1 MKILLSLILSLCFLF
16 AISNVFAKIEFSPP
30 LISDI
35 AKYDF
40 KKVETHI
47 LKNAKIKLK
56 SKDLSKKEHA
66 ELLTLLLTI
75 YKNSDD
81 KSNLAKTLAD
91 IRGFSPD
98 AVRADKTEAELETGL
113 KLARLYNSAYNI
125 RKEKIFKDRAI
136 ELLKQIQKIYF
147 DNKTNAFIVHANG
160 KPSATATAN
169 AAASI
174 IFLEAFRDLQ
184 EKSFEDI
191 ARDSIAYLKNNLI
204 KGGEAFHIFA
214 PAESRVYMDGQ
225 LIDNAITGIA
235 LLDGYRNFKSE
246 AYLDTAKNMAEF
258 LQKRLYDEKFGGFI
272 QRSGNSQENYPDG
285 GEIYIGGKPFEEN
298 AIAAYFYQSLYEI
311 TGDKKYKDIS
321 AGALGYLTSLYK
333 DTLPQKQSYFIT
345 TVYHHLK
352 APSETAKLVPAR
364 FKQGKET
371 KLEKKLGWETELP
384 KTGLLPLAILSFLAG
399 ILSFLSPCTLPILPA
414 YFAFAFQGE
423 KRRIMAMTFFFFL
436 GLALVFSIMGAT
448 ASFIG
453 SFLKTNISIITT
465 AGGILIIIFGFMS
478 LIGKGFSGARIF
490 QKSPSATLGGSFIF
504 GAAMA
509 FGWTACVGPIL
520 AGILVLA
527 ATEEKVLR
535 GVGLLF
541 IYALGLGLPLM
552 IISLFFKNMNRDSIF
567 WRFLKGK
574 GWEVNI
580 FGRTLLLHSTS
591 IISGII
597 FISLGILMISGYL
610 AYINKIIPL
619 STQVWFADIED
630 KLMEMFK

>member
-1 MKILLSLILSLCFLF
+1 MKMLRQFLLYFFTFFLLTSSIAYAKTDLSGQ
-16 AISNVFAKIEFSPP
+16 FSPP

-40 KKVETHI
+40 KKAETHI

-56 SKDLSKKEHA
+56 SKGLSKKEHA

-113 KLARLYNSAYNI
+113 KLARLYNSAYSV

-136 ELLKQIQKIYF
+136 GLLKQIQNIYF
-147 DNKTNAFIVHANG
+147 DNKTNVFIVNVNG

-169 AAASI
+169 AAAST
-174 IFLEAFRDLQ
+174 IFLEASKNLQ
-184 EKSFEDI
+184 EKPFEDI

-204 KGGEAFHIFA
+204 KGGGAFHIFDINTSSA
-214 PAESRVYMDGQ
+214 FMDGQ
-225 LIDNAITGIA
+225 LIDNAMAGIA
-235 LLDGYRNFKSE
+235 LLEGYKNFKDE
-246 AYLDTAKNMAEF
+246 TKLDAAKNIAEF
-258 LQKRLYDEKFGGFI
+258 MQKRLYDEKFGGFI
-272 QRSGNSQENYPDG
+272 QRNSNSQEYYSE
-285 GEIYIGGKPFEEN
+285 GEELYIGDKPFEEN
-298 AIAAYFYQSLYEI
+298 AIAGYFFESIYEI
-311 TGDKKYKDIS
+311 TGDARHSDAVKGTLGYLAPLYKDIS
-321 AGALGYLTSLYK
+321 PEKQAYFLT
-333 DTLPQKQSYFIT
+333 
-345 TVYHHLK
+345 
-352 APSETAKLVPAR
+352 TANNYIKSIAAA
-364 FKQGKET
+364 KKEPRT
-371 KLEKKLGWETELP
+371 EKLGWETELP

-465 AGGILIIIFGFMS
+465 VGGILIIIFGFMS

-597 FISLGILMISGYL
+597 FISLGVLMVSGYL